1 MSTNNS
7 VDIIIPVKER
17 YNLLLNAL
25 ESIQNQTVIPDNV
38 WIIDDCS
45 KEKIDNFKNYKFQI
59 NLIRNQINKGPSY
72 SCNLAA
78 KKSNSKY
85 IAILETDDL
94 WKSRKIEKQLKKAEN
109 LDLDF
114 VYCNYFVNKRKNNQ
128 KFSNDKKEIIDL
140 LLKLWSCPNPS
151 TFFF

>member
-45 KEKIDNFKNYKFQI
+45 KEKIDNFKNYKF
-59 NLIRNQINKGPSY
+59 
-72 SCNLAA
+72 
-78 KKSNSKY
+78 
-85 IAILETDDL
+85 
-94 WKSRKIEKQLKKAEN
+94 
-109 LDLDF
+109 
-114 VYCNYFVNKRKNNQ
+114 
-128 KFSNDKKEIIDL
+128 
-140 LLKLWSCPNPS
+140 
-151 TFFF
+151 